1 MQPGVRMPSGV
12 FQPGAQPGL
21 WPGMMQAGVFQPG
34 AQPGLV
40 QPCPWPQGGV
50 LFAGGYAKWILCMI
64 MPFAFRRAVCSS
76 RHPYP
81 WPWGG
86 NYAEEG
92 GGRVAKGEAGALD
105 QS

>member
-12 FQPGAQPGL
+12 FQPRAQPGL

-50 LFAGGYAKWILCMI
+50 LFAGGPVQQLGD
-64 MPFAFRRAVCSS
+64 S
-76 RHPYP
+76 
-81 WPWGG
+81 
-86 NYAEEG
+86 
-92 GGRVAKGEAGALD
+92 AGAQQGAGICQVD
-105 QS
+105 FMHDNAFCF